1 MKKYLIFIVICLLLS
16 SCTVETPPRKA
27 VTFMV
32 YMAADNSL
40 SEYALADIDEMERS
54 SFDVSRCNVI
64 VQADLS
70 EYDDNPACRRWQIMP
85 DGLYDHQ
92 ISSPV
97 IGQLGEIDS
106 GDWHSLV
113 SFYNWCITEFPADR
127 YVLSIWSHGNDW
139 YSYPTN
145 PNKFC
150 PDSESGSFFNI
161 TAGDLHKAFAGL
173 KENPDLV
180 ILDACH
186 MQSVEVISEI
196 IPDCNYIC
204 GSTDIVP
211 NSGFPY
217 AEVITEVCNSLFT
230 DYCSLPEFYVS
241 SYEPGGTQNPT
252 GAIHQ
257 AVNASLI
264 KTGTFSDSILS
275 RISQL
280 VDFGL
285 ENPEVHDDIMAA
297 RAECLEFNDL
307 EIDVD
312 LIQLCSK
319 LSAMTDNQ
327 ELSDIAAQISC
338 DLIASNDFYNYPAW
352 IIGNV
357 LITFPE
363 IADSESWMNLQNDF
377 QLLRFDQFTGWSN
390 LINELIPPV
399 ARQIACY

>member
-16 SCTVETPPRKA
+16 SCTVESPPQKA

-40 SEYALADIDEMERS
+40 SDYALADIDEMERS
-54 SFDVSRCNVI
+54 SFDLSQGNVI

-70 EYDDNPACRRWQIMP
+70 EYNDYPACRRWMIKP
-85 DGLYDHQ
+85 DGLYDDQ

-97 IGQLGEIDS
+97 IDQLGEIDS
-106 GDWHSLV
+106 GDWRSLV
-113 SFYNWCITEFPADR
+113 KFYNWCIAEFPADR

-150 PDSESGSFFNI
+150 PDNESGNFINI
-161 TAGDLHKAFAGL
+161 SAGDLHQAFAAL
-173 KENPDLV
+173 KVNPDLV

-186 MQSVEVISEI
+186 MQSAEVISEI

-217 AEVITEVCNSLFT
+217 AEVITEVCDNEFLDYNALPNLFV
-230 DYCSLPEFYVS
+230 L
-241 SYEPGGTQNPT
+241 SYEPGGSQNPI
-252 GAIHQ
+252 GAINQ
-257 AVNASLI
+257 EVSASLI
-264 KTGTFSDSILS
+264 KTNVFNDYILS
-275 RISQL
+275 GISQL

-285 ENPEVHDDIMAA
+285 ENPEVHNDIMAA

-312 LIQLCSK
+312 LIQFCSK

-327 ELSDIAAQISC
+327 ELSEIAAQISS

-352 IIGNV
+352 ITGNV

-377 QLLRFDQFTGWSN
+377 QLLRFNQFTGWSN
-390 LINELIPPV
+390 LINELMPPV
-399 ARQIACY
+399 DRQMACH